1 MKKNEATRTENEHRA
16 HPRSGLGCAWQ
27 AQTLVGCAWQP
38 CVALWAAHGSPF
50 VGLWAVHTHGSG
62 PKDEQIMT
70 PSLMNILKDSTLTGD
85 NYVTWKRKIGL
96 LLQSEKHKFV
106 LTTPKPP
113 APNNESSI
121 MYRDEYEQWK
131 TSNDMA
137 KCYIMATIFDVLQ
150 QQHEG
155 MESAADIMMS
165 LEEMFAMKS
174 KTTKRE
180 AVTAFMN
187 LRMKL
192 GQAVKDHMMKVI
204 AHLNIAELHGAEID
218 GETKIDMVV
227 NSLSDSFD
235 QFKLDYTLNKKEYT
249 LQGLMQDVQSV
260 EKILVK
266 GKGQEI
272 HMVGKVATVKARQ
285 KVKKQQKKKQLG
297 PIKKETKKVTKI
309 KGKCFLCGEK
319 GHWKRNCPKS
329 QNKKEEGNLNYLE
342 TCFLADSIDSWII
355 DSGATNHVCYSLQR
369 FQERRKLSKNEI
381 NLRLGNGTIKRLVCD
396 GPLSDLKVDDLPT
409 CESCLEGKMTKR
421 TFSAIGARATECL
434 GLIHTDVCG
443 PMSIQARGGYEYFIT
458 FMDDYSRFGYVYLM
472 RHKSDAFDMF
482 KAFKAEVENQ
492 LEKHIKILRSDR
504 GGEYL
509 SGEFQQYLI
518 DNGIVSQ
525 FSAPGTPQ
533 QNGVAERRN
542 RTLLDMVRSMLS
554 YSTLPISFWGYALQ
568 TAIYILNDV
577 PSKSVPKTPRELWT
591 GRKPSLQHLRI
602 FGCPA
607 HVLKGKTEKMESRSK
622 TCIFVGYPKE
632 TKGYYFYS
640 PSDLKVFVS
649 TNAKFL
655 EKDYMNDFV
664 PRSRIVLNEMS
675 GDTIPREVTQPN
687 PIVSSDPTQDQQP
700 TIPRRSGRV
709 RTQPERYIGL
719 GESVENL
726 PDDDDPYTYKEAMED
741 VDSRHWQKAMQS
753 EIESMFDNKVWSLVD
768 LPKGIKP
775 IGCKWVYKRKR
786 GMDGKVETF
795 KARLVAKGYTQ
806 KEGIDYEETF
816 SPVAMLKSIRILLS
830 IAASL
835 DLEIW
840 QMDVKTA
847 FLNGSLDESIYMMQ
861 PEGFI
866 EKGQVDKVCK
876 LQKSIY
882 GLKQASRSWNIRFDQ
897 AVKGFGFIQN
907 PDEPCVYKR
916 IKGDKLVFLILYV
929 DDILLIGNDVGV
941 LTSVKEWL
949 AKQFDMKDLGEAS
962 FILGIQVIRDR
973 KNKTIA
979 LSQASYIDK
988 ILSRFS
994 MQDSKKG
1001 MLPFR
1006 HGIKLSK
1013 EQVPKNEHEEQ
1024 FLSRVPYASAVGSLM
1039 YAMLCTRPDICFAVG
1054 IVSRF
1059 QSKPGPDHWTAVK
1072 HIFKYLKRTRDNM
1085 LVYSGGDLVPVGYT
1099 DSDFQSDSDSRKST
1113 SGAVFTIGGGAVIWR
1128 SIKQSC
1134 IADSTME
1141 AEYVAACEAAK
1152 EAVWLRQF
1160 LIDLEVVP
1168 SANKQIT
1175 IYCDNSGAVANS
1187 KEPRSHKRGKHIE
1200 RKYHLLREIVQRGDV
1215 TITKIASAENLADPF
1230 TKALPQKSFDGHLE
1244 NMGLRDMTH
1253 LL

>member
-1 MKKNEATRTENEHRA
+1 
-16 HPRSGLGCAWQ
+16 
-27 AQTLVGCAWQP
+27 
-38 CVALWAAHGSPF
+38 
-50 VGLWAVHTHGSG
+50 
-62 PKDEQIMT
+62 
-70 PSLMNILKDSTLTGD
+70 
-85 NYVTWKRKIGL
+85 
-96 LLQSEKHKFV
+96 
-106 LTTPKPP
+106 
-113 APNNESSI
+113 
-121 MYRDEYEQWK
+121 
-131 TSNDMA
+131 
-137 KCYIMATIFDVLQ
+137 
-150 QQHEG
+150 
-155 MESAADIMMS
+155 
-165 LEEMFAMKS
+165 
-174 KTTKRE
+174 
-180 AVTAFMN
+180 
-187 LRMKL
+187 
-192 GQAVKDHMMKVI
+192 
-204 AHLNIAELHGAEID
+204 
-218 GETKIDMVV
+218 
-227 NSLSDSFD
+227 
-235 QFKLDYTLNKKEYT
+235 
-249 LQGLMQDVQSV
+249 
-260 EKILVK
+260 
-266 GKGQEI
+266 
-272 HMVGKVATVKARQ
+272 
-285 KVKKQQKKKQLG
+285 
-297 PIKKETKKVTKI
+297 
-309 KGKCFLCGEK
+309 
-319 GHWKRNCPKS
+319 
-329 QNKKEEGNLNYLE
+329 
-342 TCFLADSIDSWII
+342 
-355 DSGATNHVCYSLQR
+355 
-369 FQERRKLSKNEI
+369 
-381 NLRLGNGTIKRLVCD
+381 
-396 GPLSDLKVDDLPT
+396 
-409 CESCLEGKMTKR
+409 
-421 TFSAIGARATECL
+421 
-434 GLIHTDVCG
+434 
-443 PMSIQARGGYEYFIT
+443 
-458 FMDDYSRFGYVYLM
+458 
-472 RHKSDAFDMF
+472 
-482 KAFKAEVENQ
+482 
-492 LEKHIKILRSDR
+492 
-504 GGEYL
+504 
-509 SGEFQQYLI
+509 
-518 DNGIVSQ
+518 
-525 FSAPGTPQ
+525 
-533 QNGVAERRN
+533 
-542 RTLLDMVRSMLS
+542 
-554 YSTLPISFWGYALQ
+554 
-568 TAIYILNDV
+568 
-577 PSKSVPKTPRELWT
+577 
-591 GRKPSLQHLRI
+591 
-602 FGCPA
+602 
-607 HVLKGKTEKMESRSK
+607 MESRSE

-664 PRSRIVLNEMS
+664 PRSRIVLNEIS

-795 KARLVAKGYTQ
+795 KARLVVKGYTQ
-806 KEGIDYEETF
+806 KQGIDYEETF

-866 EKGQVDKVCK
+866 EKGQVDK
-876 LQKSIY
+876 
-882 GLKQASRSWNIRFDQ
+882 
-897 AVKGFGFIQN
+897 
-907 PDEPCVYKR
+907 
-916 IKGDKLVFLILYV
+916 
-929 DDILLIGNDVGV
+929 
-941 LTSVKEWL
+941 
-949 AKQFDMKDLGEAS
+949 DLGEAS

-973 KNKTIA
+973 KNRTIA

-994 MQDSKKG
+994 MHDSKKG

-1024 FLSRVPYASAVGSLM
+1024 FISRVPYASAVGSLM
-1039 YAMLCTRPDICFAVG
+1039 YAMLCTRPDICFVVG

-1113 SGAVFTIGGGAVIWR
+1113 SGAVFTIGEGAVIWR

-1141 AEYVAACEAAK
+1141 AEYVVACEAAK

-1160 LIDLEVVP
+1160 LIGLEVVP
-1168 SANKQIT
+1168 SVNKQIT

-1215 TITKIASAENLADPF
+1215 TITKIVSAENLADPF
-1230 TKALPQKSFDGHLE
+1230 TKALPQKSFDGHPE

>member
-1 MKKNEATRTENEHRA
+1 M
-16 HPRSGLGCAWQ
+16 
-27 AQTLVGCAWQP
+27 
-38 CVALWAAHGSPF
+38 
-50 VGLWAVHTHGSG
+50 
-62 PKDEQIMT
+62 I
-70 PSLMNILKDSTLTGD
+70 
-85 NYVTWKRKIGL
+85 
-96 LLQSEKHKFV
+96 
-106 LTTPKPP
+106 
-113 APNNESSI
+113 
-121 MYRDEYEQWK
+121 
-131 TSNDMA
+131 
-137 KCYIMATIFDVLQ
+137 
-150 QQHEG
+150 
-155 MESAADIMMS
+155 
-165 LEEMFAMKS
+165 
-174 KTTKRE
+174 
-180 AVTAFMN
+180 
-187 LRMKL
+187 
-192 GQAVKDHMMKVI
+192 
-204 AHLNIAELHGAEID
+204 
-218 GETKIDMVV
+218 
-227 NSLSDSFD
+227 
-235 QFKLDYTLNKKEYT
+235 
-249 LQGLMQDVQSV
+249 
-260 EKILVK
+260 
-266 GKGQEI
+266 
-272 HMVGKVATVKARQ
+272 GKVATVKTRQ
-285 KVKKQQKKKQLG
+285 KVKEQQKKKQLG
-297 PIKKETKKVTKI
+297 PTKMETKKVTKI
-309 KGKCFLCGEK
+309 KGKYFLCGEK
-319 GHWKRNCPKS
+319 GHRKRNCPKS
-329 QNKKEEGNLNYLE
+329 QNKKEQGNINYLE
-342 TCFLADSIDSWII
+342 TCFLADSTDSWII
-355 DSGATNHVCYSLQR
+355 DSGATNHVCYSLQG
-369 FQERRKLSKNEI
+369 FQERRKFSKNEI
-381 NLRLGNGTIKRLVCD
+381 NLRLGNGTLVSASAVEDIRVYLDSRRHLDRRLLCHINLNRIKRLVSD

-421 TFSAIGARATECL
+421 TFSAKGARATECL

-458 FMDDYSRFGYVYLM
+458 FTDDYSRFGYVYLM

-492 LEKHIKILRSDR
+492 LENHIKILRSDR

-577 PSKSVPKTPRELWT
+577 PSKSVPKTPHELWT

-607 HVLKGKTEKMESRSK
+607 HVLKGKTEKMDSRSE

-664 PRSRIVLNEMS
+664 PRSRIVLNERS

-741 VDSRHWQKAMQS
+741 VDSHHWQKVMQS
-753 EIESMFDNKVWSLVD
+753 GIESMFDNKVWSLVD

-786 GMDGKVETF
+786 GMDGEVETF

-840 QMDVKTA
+840 QMDIKTA

-866 EKGQVDKVCK
+866 EKGQMEKVCK

-962 FILGIQVIRDR
+962 FILGIQ
-973 KNKTIA
+973 
-979 LSQASYIDK
+979 
-988 ILSRFS
+988 
-994 MQDSKKG
+994 DSKKG

-1024 FLSRVPYASAVGSLM
+1024 FMSRVPYALAVGSLM

-1059 QSKPGPDHWTAVK
+1059 QSKPGPDHWTVVK

-1085 LVYSGGDLVPVGYT
+1085 LVYSGGDLLPVGYT
-1099 DSDFQSDSDSRKST
+1099 DSDFQSDSDSKKST
-1113 SGAVFTIGGGAVIWR
+1113 SGAVFTIGGGAI
-1128 SIKQSC
+1128 I
-1134 IADSTME
+1134 
-1141 AEYVAACEAAK
+1141 
-1152 EAVWLRQF
+1152 
-1160 LIDLEVVP
+1160 
-1168 SANKQIT
+1168 
-1175 IYCDNSGAVANS
+1175 
-1187 KEPRSHKRGKHIE
+1187 
-1200 RKYHLLREIVQRGDV
+1200 
-1215 TITKIASAENLADPF
+1215 
-1230 TKALPQKSFDGHLE
+1230 
-1244 NMGLRDMTH
+1244 
-1253 LL
+1253 

>member
-1 MKKNEATRTENEHRA
+1 
-16 HPRSGLGCAWQ
+16 
-27 AQTLVGCAWQP
+27 
-38 CVALWAAHGSPF
+38 
-50 VGLWAVHTHGSG
+50 
-62 PKDEQIMT
+62 
-70 PSLMNILKDSTLTGD
+70 
-85 NYVTWKRKIGL
+85 
-96 LLQSEKHKFV
+96 
-106 LTTPKPP
+106 
-113 APNNESSI
+113 
-121 MYRDEYEQWK
+121 
-131 TSNDMA
+131 
-137 KCYIMATIFDVLQ
+137 
-150 QQHEG
+150 
-155 MESAADIMMS
+155 
-165 LEEMFAMKS
+165 
-174 KTTKRE
+174 
-180 AVTAFMN
+180 
-187 LRMKL
+187 
-192 GQAVKDHMMKVI
+192 
-204 AHLNIAELHGAEID
+204 
-218 GETKIDMVV
+218 
-227 NSLSDSFD
+227 
-235 QFKLDYTLNKKEYT
+235 
-249 LQGLMQDVQSV
+249 
-260 EKILVK
+260 
-266 GKGQEI
+266 
-272 HMVGKVATVKARQ
+272 
-285 KVKKQQKKKQLG
+285 
-297 PIKKETKKVTKI
+297 
-309 KGKCFLCGEK
+309 
-319 GHWKRNCPKS
+319 
-329 QNKKEEGNLNYLE
+329 
-342 TCFLADSIDSWII
+342 
-355 DSGATNHVCYSLQR
+355 
-369 FQERRKLSKNEI
+369 
-381 NLRLGNGTIKRLVCD
+381 
-396 GPLSDLKVDDLPT
+396 
-409 CESCLEGKMTKR
+409 MTKR
-421 TFSAIGARATECL
+421 TFSAKGARATECL

-458 FMDDYSRFGYVYLM
+458 FTDDYSRFGYVYLM

-525 FSAPGTPQ
+525 FSAP
-533 QNGVAERRN
+533 
-542 RTLLDMVRSMLS
+542 
-554 YSTLPISFWGYALQ
+554 
-568 TAIYILNDV
+568 
-577 PSKSVPKTPRELWT
+577 
-591 GRKPSLQHLRI
+591 
-602 FGCPA
+602 
-607 HVLKGKTEKMESRSK
+607 
-622 TCIFVGYPKE
+622 GYPKE

-866 EKGQVDKVCK
+866 EKGQW
-876 LQKSIY
+876 I
-882 GLKQASRSWNIRFDQ
+882 
-897 AVKGFGFIQN
+897 
-907 PDEPCVYKR
+907 R

-962 FILGIQVIRDR
+962 FILGIQ
-973 KNKTIA
+973 
-979 LSQASYIDK
+979 
-988 ILSRFS
+988 
-994 MQDSKKG
+994 DSKKG

-1024 FLSRVPYASAVGSLM
+1024 FMSRVPYASAVGSLM

-1072 HIFKYLKRTRDNM
+1072 HIFKYLR
-1085 LVYSGGDLVPVGYT
+1085 
-1099 DSDFQSDSDSRKST
+1099 
-1113 SGAVFTIGGGAVIWR
+1113 
-1128 SIKQSC
+1128 
-1134 IADSTME
+1134 E
-1141 AEYVAACEAAK
+1141 
-1152 EAVWLRQF
+1152 
-1160 LIDLEVVP
+1160 
-1168 SANKQIT
+1168 
-1175 IYCDNSGAVANS
+1175 
-1187 KEPRSHKRGKHIE
+1187 
-1200 RKYHLLREIVQRGDV
+1200 REIICLYTLEGIWFPLGIQILISNQILTPENPHQGLCLLLEEEQLYGGVSSNLVLLIPPWKLSMLLHASCQRGC
-1215 TITKIASAENLADPF
+1215 LAPPILD
-1230 TKALPQKSFDGHLE
+1230 
-1244 NMGLRDMTH
+1244 
-1253 LL
+1253 

>member
-1 MKKNEATRTENEHRA
+1 
-16 HPRSGLGCAWQ
+16 
-27 AQTLVGCAWQP
+27 
-38 CVALWAAHGSPF
+38 
-50 VGLWAVHTHGSG
+50 
-62 PKDEQIMT
+62 
-70 PSLMNILKDSTLTGD
+70 
-85 NYVTWKRKIGL
+85 
-96 LLQSEKHKFV
+96 
-106 LTTPKPP
+106 
-113 APNNESSI
+113 
-121 MYRDEYEQWK
+121 
-131 TSNDMA
+131 
-137 KCYIMATIFDVLQ
+137 
-150 QQHEG
+150 
-155 MESAADIMMS
+155 
-165 LEEMFAMKS
+165 
-174 KTTKRE
+174 
-180 AVTAFMN
+180 
-187 LRMKL
+187 
-192 GQAVKDHMMKVI
+192 
-204 AHLNIAELHGAEID
+204 
-218 GETKIDMVV
+218 
-227 NSLSDSFD
+227 
-235 QFKLDYTLNKKEYT
+235 
-249 LQGLMQDVQSV
+249 
-260 EKILVK
+260 
-266 GKGQEI
+266 
-272 HMVGKVATVKARQ
+272 
-285 KVKKQQKKKQLG
+285 
-297 PIKKETKKVTKI
+297 
-309 KGKCFLCGEK
+309 
-319 GHWKRNCPKS
+319 
-329 QNKKEEGNLNYLE
+329 
-342 TCFLADSIDSWII
+342 
-355 DSGATNHVCYSLQR
+355 
-369 FQERRKLSKNEI
+369 
-381 NLRLGNGTIKRLVCD
+381 
-396 GPLSDLKVDDLPT
+396 
-409 CESCLEGKMTKR
+409 
-421 TFSAIGARATECL
+421 
-434 GLIHTDVCG
+434 
-443 PMSIQARGGYEYFIT
+443 
-458 FMDDYSRFGYVYLM
+458 
-472 RHKSDAFDMF
+472 
-482 KAFKAEVENQ
+482 
-492 LEKHIKILRSDR
+492 
-504 GGEYL
+504 
-509 SGEFQQYLI
+509 
-518 DNGIVSQ
+518 
-525 FSAPGTPQ
+525 
-533 QNGVAERRN
+533 
-542 RTLLDMVRSMLS
+542 MVRSMLS

-577 PSKSVPKTPRELWT
+577 PSKSVPKTPHELWT

-607 HVLKGKTEKMESRSK
+607 HVLKGKTEKMESRSE

-866 EKGQVDKVCK
+866 EKGQVDK
-876 LQKSIY
+876 
-882 GLKQASRSWNIRFDQ
+882 
-897 AVKGFGFIQN
+897 
-907 PDEPCVYKR
+907 
-916 IKGDKLVFLILYV
+916 
-929 DDILLIGNDVGV
+929 
-941 LTSVKEWL
+941 
-949 AKQFDMKDLGEAS
+949 
-962 FILGIQVIRDR
+962 
-973 KNKTIA
+973 
-979 LSQASYIDK
+979 
-988 ILSRFS
+988 
-994 MQDSKKG
+994 DSKKG

-1024 FLSRVPYASAVGSLM
+1024 FMSRVPYASAVGSLM

-1072 HIFKYLKRTRDNM
+1072 HISSILKRTRDNM

-1134 IADSTME
+1134 IADSTMKLSMLLH
-1141 AEYVAACEAAK
+1141 AK
-1152 EAVWLRQF
+1152 LPKRLF
-1160 LIDLEVVP
+1160 G
-1168 SANKQIT
+1168 SAN
-1175 IYCDNSGAVANS
+1175 S
-1187 KEPRSHKRGKHIE
+1187 
-1200 RKYHLLREIVQRGDV
+1200 
-1215 TITKIASAENLADPF
+1215 
-1230 TKALPQKSFDGHLE
+1230 
-1244 NMGLRDMTH
+1244 
-1253 LL
+1253 

>member
-1 MKKNEATRTENEHRA
+1 
-16 HPRSGLGCAWQ
+16 
-27 AQTLVGCAWQP
+27 
-38 CVALWAAHGSPF
+38 
-50 VGLWAVHTHGSG
+50 
-62 PKDEQIMT
+62 
-70 PSLMNILKDSTLTGD
+70 
-85 NYVTWKRKIGL
+85 
-96 LLQSEKHKFV
+96 
-106 LTTPKPP
+106 
-113 APNNESSI
+113 
-121 MYRDEYEQWK
+121 
-131 TSNDMA
+131 
-137 KCYIMATIFDVLQ
+137 
-150 QQHEG
+150 
-155 MESAADIMMS
+155 
-165 LEEMFAMKS
+165 
-174 KTTKRE
+174 
-180 AVTAFMN
+180 
-187 LRMKL
+187 
-192 GQAVKDHMMKVI
+192 
-204 AHLNIAELHGAEID
+204 
-218 GETKIDMVV
+218 
-227 NSLSDSFD
+227 
-235 QFKLDYTLNKKEYT
+235 
-249 LQGLMQDVQSV
+249 MQDVQSA

-342 TCFLADSIDSWII
+342 TCFLADSTDSWII
-355 DSGATNHVCYSLQR
+355 DSGATNHVCYSLQG

-421 TFSAIGARATECL
+421 TFSAKGARATECL

-458 FMDDYSRFGYVYLM
+458 FTDDYSRFGYVYLM

-482 KAFKAEVENQ
+482 KAFKAEVENH

-568 TAIYILNDV
+568 TAMYILNDV
-577 PSKSVPKTPRELWT
+577 PSKSVPKTPHELWT

-622 TCIFVGYPKE
+622 H
-632 TKGYYFYS
+632 
-640 PSDLKVFVS
+640 
-649 TNAKFL
+649 
-655 EKDYMNDFV
+655 DYMNDFV

-973 KNKTIA
+973 KNRTIA

-1024 FLSRVPYASAVGSLM
+1024 FMSRVPYASAVGSLM

>member
-1 MKKNEATRTENEHRA
+1 
-16 HPRSGLGCAWQ
+16 
-27 AQTLVGCAWQP
+27 
-38 CVALWAAHGSPF
+38 
-50 VGLWAVHTHGSG
+50 
-62 PKDEQIMT
+62 
-70 PSLMNILKDSTLTGD
+70 
-85 NYVTWKRKIGL
+85 
-96 LLQSEKHKFV
+96 
-106 LTTPKPP
+106 
-113 APNNESSI
+113 
-121 MYRDEYEQWK
+121 
-131 TSNDMA
+131 
-137 KCYIMATIFDVLQ
+137 
-150 QQHEG
+150 
-155 MESAADIMMS
+155 
-165 LEEMFAMKS
+165 
-174 KTTKRE
+174 
-180 AVTAFMN
+180 
-187 LRMKL
+187 
-192 GQAVKDHMMKVI
+192 
-204 AHLNIAELHGAEID
+204 
-218 GETKIDMVV
+218 
-227 NSLSDSFD
+227 
-235 QFKLDYTLNKKEYT
+235 
-249 LQGLMQDVQSV
+249 
-260 EKILVK
+260 
-266 GKGQEI
+266 
-272 HMVGKVATVKARQ
+272 
-285 KVKKQQKKKQLG
+285 
-297 PIKKETKKVTKI
+297 
-309 KGKCFLCGEK
+309 
-319 GHWKRNCPKS
+319 
-329 QNKKEEGNLNYLE
+329 
-342 TCFLADSIDSWII
+342 
-355 DSGATNHVCYSLQR
+355 
-369 FQERRKLSKNEI
+369 
-381 NLRLGNGTIKRLVCD
+381 
-396 GPLSDLKVDDLPT
+396 
-409 CESCLEGKMTKR
+409 MTKR
-421 TFSAIGARATECL
+421 SFFAKGARATECL
-434 GLIHTDVCG
+434 GLINTDVCG

-458 FMDDYSRFGYVYLM
+458 FTDDYSRFGYVYLM

-525 FSAPGTPQ
+525 FSA
-533 QNGVAERRN
+533 
-542 RTLLDMVRSMLS
+542 L
-554 YSTLPISFWGYALQ
+554 
-568 TAIYILNDV
+568 
-577 PSKSVPKTPRELWT
+577 
-591 GRKPSLQHLRI
+591 
-602 FGCPA
+602 
-607 HVLKGKTEKMESRSK
+607 GKTEKMESRSE

-840 QMDVKTA
+840 QTDVKTA

-866 EKGQVDKVCK
+866 E
-876 LQKSIY
+876 
-882 GLKQASRSWNIRFDQ
+882 NIQ
-897 AVKGFGFIQN
+897 TEK
-907 PDEPCVYKR
+907 KR

-929 DDILLIGNDVGV
+929 DDILLIRNDVGV

-962 FILGIQVIRDR
+962 FILGIQVIWDR

-1013 EQVPKNEHEEQ
+1013 EQVHKNEHEEQ
-1024 FLSRVPYASAVGSLM
+1024 FMSRVPYASAVGSLM

-1244 NMGLRDMTH
+1244 NMGMRDMTH

>member
-1 MKKNEATRTENEHRA
+1 
-16 HPRSGLGCAWQ
+16 
-27 AQTLVGCAWQP
+27 
-38 CVALWAAHGSPF
+38 
-50 VGLWAVHTHGSG
+50 
-62 PKDEQIMT
+62 
-70 PSLMNILKDSTLTGD
+70 
-85 NYVTWKRKIGL
+85 
-96 LLQSEKHKFV
+96 
-106 LTTPKPP
+106 
-113 APNNESSI
+113 
-121 MYRDEYEQWK
+121 
-131 TSNDMA
+131 
-137 KCYIMATIFDVLQ
+137 
-150 QQHEG
+150 
-155 MESAADIMMS
+155 
-165 LEEMFAMKS
+165 
-174 KTTKRE
+174 
-180 AVTAFMN
+180 
-187 LRMKL
+187 
-192 GQAVKDHMMKVI
+192 
-204 AHLNIAELHGAEID
+204 
-218 GETKIDMVV
+218 
-227 NSLSDSFD
+227 
-235 QFKLDYTLNKKEYT
+235 
-249 LQGLMQDVQSV
+249 
-260 EKILVK
+260 
-266 GKGQEI
+266 
-272 HMVGKVATVKARQ
+272 
-285 KVKKQQKKKQLG
+285 
-297 PIKKETKKVTKI
+297 
-309 KGKCFLCGEK
+309 
-319 GHWKRNCPKS
+319 
-329 QNKKEEGNLNYLE
+329 
-342 TCFLADSIDSWII
+342 
-355 DSGATNHVCYSLQR
+355 
-369 FQERRKLSKNEI
+369 
-381 NLRLGNGTIKRLVCD
+381 
-396 GPLSDLKVDDLPT
+396 
-409 CESCLEGKMTKR
+409 
-421 TFSAIGARATECL
+421 
-434 GLIHTDVCG
+434 
-443 PMSIQARGGYEYFIT
+443 
-458 FMDDYSRFGYVYLM
+458 
-472 RHKSDAFDMF
+472 
-482 KAFKAEVENQ
+482 
-492 LEKHIKILRSDR
+492 
-504 GGEYL
+504 
-509 SGEFQQYLI
+509 
-518 DNGIVSQ
+518 
-525 FSAPGTPQ
+525 
-533 QNGVAERRN
+533 
-542 RTLLDMVRSMLS
+542 
-554 YSTLPISFWGYALQ
+554 
-568 TAIYILNDV
+568 
-577 PSKSVPKTPRELWT
+577 
-591 GRKPSLQHLRI
+591 
-602 FGCPA
+602 
-607 HVLKGKTEKMESRSK
+607 MESRSE

-655 EKDYMNDFV
+655 KKDYMNDFV

-675 GDTIPREVTQPN
+675 GDTIPREVAQPN

-700 TIPRRSGRV
+700 TIPRRFGRV

-962 FILGIQVIRDR
+962 FILGIQ
-973 KNKTIA
+973 
-979 LSQASYIDK
+979 
-988 ILSRFS
+988 
-994 MQDSKKG
+994 DSKKG
-1001 MLPFR
+1001 MLPFK

-1013 EQVPKNEHEEQ
+1013 EQVPKNEHKEQ
-1024 FLSRVPYASAVGSLM
+1024 FMSRVPYASAVGSLM

-1168 SANKQIT
+1168 STNKQIT

-1187 KEPRSHKRGKHIE
+1187 KEPKVF
-1200 RKYHLLREIVQRGDV
+1200 LREIVQRGDV

>member
-1 MKKNEATRTENEHRA
+1 
-16 HPRSGLGCAWQ
+16 
-27 AQTLVGCAWQP
+27 
-38 CVALWAAHGSPF
+38 
-50 VGLWAVHTHGSG
+50 
-62 PKDEQIMT
+62 
-70 PSLMNILKDSTLTGD
+70 
-85 NYVTWKRKIGL
+85 
-96 LLQSEKHKFV
+96 
-106 LTTPKPP
+106 
-113 APNNESSI
+113 
-121 MYRDEYEQWK
+121 
-131 TSNDMA
+131 
-137 KCYIMATIFDVLQ
+137 
-150 QQHEG
+150 
-155 MESAADIMMS
+155 
-165 LEEMFAMKS
+165 
-174 KTTKRE
+174 
-180 AVTAFMN
+180 
-187 LRMKL
+187 
-192 GQAVKDHMMKVI
+192 
-204 AHLNIAELHGAEID
+204 
-218 GETKIDMVV
+218 
-227 NSLSDSFD
+227 
-235 QFKLDYTLNKKEYT
+235 
-249 LQGLMQDVQSV
+249 
-260 EKILVK
+260 
-266 GKGQEI
+266 
-272 HMVGKVATVKARQ
+272 
-285 KVKKQQKKKQLG
+285 
-297 PIKKETKKVTKI
+297 
-309 KGKCFLCGEK
+309 
-319 GHWKRNCPKS
+319 
-329 QNKKEEGNLNYLE
+329 
-342 TCFLADSIDSWII
+342 
-355 DSGATNHVCYSLQR
+355 
-369 FQERRKLSKNEI
+369 
-381 NLRLGNGTIKRLVCD
+381 
-396 GPLSDLKVDDLPT
+396 
-409 CESCLEGKMTKR
+409 
-421 TFSAIGARATECL
+421 
-434 GLIHTDVCG
+434 
-443 PMSIQARGGYEYFIT
+443 
-458 FMDDYSRFGYVYLM
+458 
-472 RHKSDAFDMF
+472 
-482 KAFKAEVENQ
+482 
-492 LEKHIKILRSDR
+492 
-504 GGEYL
+504 
-509 SGEFQQYLI
+509 
-518 DNGIVSQ
+518 
-525 FSAPGTPQ
+525 
-533 QNGVAERRN
+533 
-542 RTLLDMVRSMLS
+542 
-554 YSTLPISFWGYALQ
+554 
-568 TAIYILNDV
+568 
-577 PSKSVPKTPRELWT
+577 
-591 GRKPSLQHLRI
+591 
-602 FGCPA
+602 
-607 HVLKGKTEKMESRSK
+607 
-622 TCIFVGYPKE
+622 
-632 TKGYYFYS
+632 
-640 PSDLKVFVS
+640 
-649 TNAKFL
+649 
-655 EKDYMNDFV
+655 
-664 PRSRIVLNEMS
+664 
-675 GDTIPREVTQPN
+675 
-687 PIVSSDPTQDQQP
+687 
-700 TIPRRSGRV
+700 
-709 RTQPERYIGL
+709 
-719 GESVENL
+719 
-726 PDDDDPYTYKEAMED
+726 
-741 VDSRHWQKAMQS
+741 
-753 EIESMFDNKVWSLVD
+753 
-768 LPKGIKP
+768 
-775 IGCKWVYKRKR
+775 
-786 GMDGKVETF
+786 MDGKVETF

-897 AVKGFGFIQN
+897 AVKG
-907 PDEPCVYKR
+907 
-916 IKGDKLVFLILYV
+916 
-929 DDILLIGNDVGV
+929 V

-973 KNKTIA
+973 KNRTIA

-1024 FLSRVPYASAVGSLM
+1024 FMSRVPYASAVGSLM

>member
-1 MKKNEATRTENEHRA
+1 
-16 HPRSGLGCAWQ
+16 
-27 AQTLVGCAWQP
+27 
-38 CVALWAAHGSPF
+38 
-50 VGLWAVHTHGSG
+50 
-62 PKDEQIMT
+62 MT
-70 PSLMNILKDSTLTGD
+70 PSLINILKDNTLTGD

-137 KCYIMATIFDVLQ
+137 KCYIMATISDVLQ

-174 KTTKRE
+174 RTTKRE

-187 LRMKL
+187 LRMKP

-249 LQGLMQDVQSV
+249 LQGLMQDVQSA

-342 TCFLADSIDSWII
+342 TCFLADSTDSWII
-355 DSGATNHVCYSLQR
+355 DSGATNHVCYSLQG

-421 TFSAIGARATECL
+421 TFSAKGARATECL

-458 FMDDYSRFGYVYLM
+458 FTDDYSRFGYVYLM

-509 SGEFQQYLI
+509 SSEFQQYLI

-577 PSKSVPKTPRELWT
+577 PSKSVPKTPHELWT

-607 HVLKGKTEKMESRSK
+607 HVLKGKTEKMESRSE

-655 EKDYMNDFV
+655 ENDYMNDFV
-664 PRSRIVLNEMS
+664 PRSRIVLNE
-675 GDTIPREVTQPN
+675 I
-687 PIVSSDPTQDQQP
+687 
-700 TIPRRSGRV
+700 GRV

-719 GESVENL
+719 GGSAENL
-726 PDDDDPYTYKEAMED
+726 PDDDDPYTYKEVMED

-775 IGCKWVYKRKR
+775 IRCKWVYKRKR
-786 GMDGKVETF
+786 
-795 KARLVAKGYTQ
+795 
-806 KEGIDYEETF
+806 
-816 SPVAMLKSIRILLS
+816 
-830 IAASL
+830 ASL

-861 PEGFI
+861 PQGFI
-866 EKGQVDKVCK
+866 EKGQMDKVCK

-929 DDILLIGNDVGV
+929 DDIVRI
-941 LTSVKEWL
+941 
-949 AKQFDMKDLGEAS
+949 
-962 FILGIQVIRDR
+962 
-973 KNKTIA
+973 
-979 LSQASYIDK
+979 
-988 ILSRFS
+988 
-994 MQDSKKG
+994 
-1001 MLPFR
+1001 ML
-1006 HGIKLSK
+1006 
-1013 EQVPKNEHEEQ
+1013 
-1024 FLSRVPYASAVGSLM
+1024 
-1039 YAMLCTRPDICFAVG
+1039 
-1054 IVSRF
+1054 
-1059 QSKPGPDHWTAVK
+1059 
-1072 HIFKYLKRTRDNM
+1072 
-1085 LVYSGGDLVPVGYT
+1085 
-1099 DSDFQSDSDSRKST
+1099 
-1113 SGAVFTIGGGAVIWR
+1113 
-1128 SIKQSC
+1128 
-1134 IADSTME
+1134 
-1141 AEYVAACEAAK
+1141 
-1152 EAVWLRQF
+1152 
-1160 LIDLEVVP
+1160 
-1168 SANKQIT
+1168 
-1175 IYCDNSGAVANS
+1175 NS
-1187 KEPRSHKRGKHIE
+1187 KSVM
-1200 RKYHLLREIVQRGDV
+1200 L
-1215 TITKIASAENLADPF
+1215 
-1230 TKALPQKSFDGHLE
+1230 
-1244 NMGLRDMTH
+1244 
-1253 LL
+1253 

>member
-1 MKKNEATRTENEHRA
+1 
-16 HPRSGLGCAWQ
+16 
-27 AQTLVGCAWQP
+27 
-38 CVALWAAHGSPF
+38 
-50 VGLWAVHTHGSG
+50 
-62 PKDEQIMT
+62 
-70 PSLMNILKDSTLTGD
+70 
-85 NYVTWKRKIGL
+85 
-96 LLQSEKHKFV
+96 
-106 LTTPKPP
+106 
-113 APNNESSI
+113 
-121 MYRDEYEQWK
+121 
-131 TSNDMA
+131 
-137 KCYIMATIFDVLQ
+137 
-150 QQHEG
+150 
-155 MESAADIMMS
+155 
-165 LEEMFAMKS
+165 
-174 KTTKRE
+174 
-180 AVTAFMN
+180 
-187 LRMKL
+187 
-192 GQAVKDHMMKVI
+192 
-204 AHLNIAELHGAEID
+204 
-218 GETKIDMVV
+218 
-227 NSLSDSFD
+227 
-235 QFKLDYTLNKKEYT
+235 
-249 LQGLMQDVQSV
+249 
-260 EKILVK
+260 
-266 GKGQEI
+266 
-272 HMVGKVATVKARQ
+272 
-285 KVKKQQKKKQLG
+285 
-297 PIKKETKKVTKI
+297 
-309 KGKCFLCGEK
+309 
-319 GHWKRNCPKS
+319 
-329 QNKKEEGNLNYLE
+329 
-342 TCFLADSIDSWII
+342 
-355 DSGATNHVCYSLQR
+355 
-369 FQERRKLSKNEI
+369 
-381 NLRLGNGTIKRLVCD
+381 
-396 GPLSDLKVDDLPT
+396 
-409 CESCLEGKMTKR
+409 
-421 TFSAIGARATECL
+421 
-434 GLIHTDVCG
+434 
-443 PMSIQARGGYEYFIT
+443 
-458 FMDDYSRFGYVYLM
+458 
-472 RHKSDAFDMF
+472 
-482 KAFKAEVENQ
+482 
-492 LEKHIKILRSDR
+492 
-504 GGEYL
+504 
-509 SGEFQQYLI
+509 
-518 DNGIVSQ
+518 
-525 FSAPGTPQ
+525 
-533 QNGVAERRN
+533 
-542 RTLLDMVRSMLS
+542 MLS

-577 PSKSVPKTPRELWT
+577 PSKSVPKTPHELWT

-607 HVLKGKTEKMESRSK
+607 HVLKGKTEKMESRSE

-664 PRSRIVLNEMS
+664 PKSRIVLNEMS

-741 VDSRHWQKAMQS
+741 VGSRHWQKAMQY
-753 EIESMFDNKVWSLVD
+753 EIESIFDNKVWSLVD

-816 SPVAMLKSIRILLS
+816 SPVAMPKSIRILLS

-840 QMDVKTA
+840 
-847 FLNGSLDESIYMMQ
+847 
-861 PEGFI
+861 
-866 EKGQVDKVCK
+866 
-876 LQKSIY
+876 
-882 GLKQASRSWNIRFDQ
+882 
-897 AVKGFGFIQN
+897 
-907 PDEPCVYKR
+907 
-916 IKGDKLVFLILYV
+916 IKGEKLVFLILYV
-929 DDILLIGNDVGV
+929 DDILLIGNDVGI

-962 FILGIQVIRDR
+962 FILGIQVIRDG
-973 KNKTIA
+973 KNRTIA

-994 MQDSKKG
+994 MQDSKNG

-1024 FLSRVPYASAVGSLM
+1024 FMSRVPYASAVGSLM
-1039 YAMLCTRPDICFAVG
+1039 YAMLCTRSDICFAVG

-1085 LVYSGGDLVPVGYT
+1085 LVYSGGDLISVGYT
-1099 DSDFQSDSDSRKST
+1099 DSDSRKST

-1215 TITKIASAENLADPF
+1215 T
-1230 TKALPQKSFDGHLE
+1230 
-1244 NMGLRDMTH
+1244 
-1253 LL
+1253 

>member
-1 MKKNEATRTENEHRA
+1 
-16 HPRSGLGCAWQ
+16 
-27 AQTLVGCAWQP
+27 
-38 CVALWAAHGSPF
+38 
-50 VGLWAVHTHGSG
+50 
-62 PKDEQIMT
+62 
-70 PSLMNILKDSTLTGD
+70 
-85 NYVTWKRKIGL
+85 
-96 LLQSEKHKFV
+96 
-106 LTTPKPP
+106 
-113 APNNESSI
+113 
-121 MYRDEYEQWK
+121 
-131 TSNDMA
+131 
-137 KCYIMATIFDVLQ
+137 
-150 QQHEG
+150 
-155 MESAADIMMS
+155 
-165 LEEMFAMKS
+165 
-174 KTTKRE
+174 
-180 AVTAFMN
+180 
-187 LRMKL
+187 
-192 GQAVKDHMMKVI
+192 
-204 AHLNIAELHGAEID
+204 
-218 GETKIDMVV
+218 MVV

-249 LQGLMQDVQSV
+249 LQGLMQDVQSA

-329 QNKKEEGNLNYLE
+329 QNKKEEGV
-342 TCFLADSIDSWII
+342 S
-355 DSGATNHVCYSLQR
+355 
-369 FQERRKLSKNEI
+369 RKEKAE
-381 NLRLGNGTIKRLVCD
+381 IKRLVSD
-396 GPLSDLKVDDLPT
+396 GPLSNLKVDDLPT

-421 TFSAIGARATECL
+421 TFSAKGARATECL

-458 FMDDYSRFGYVYLM
+458 FTDDYSRFGYVYLM

-509 SGEFQQYLI
+509 SG
-518 DNGIVSQ
+518 
-525 FSAPGTPQ
+525 TPQ
-533 QNGVAERRN
+533 QNGVAEKRN

-577 PSKSVPKTPRELWT
+577 PSKSVPKTPHELWT

-607 HVLKGKTEKMESRSK
+607 HVLKGKTEKMESRSE

-640 PSDLKVFVS
+640 PSDLKVFIS

-664 PRSRIVLNEMS
+664 PRSRIVLNE
-675 GDTIPREVTQPN
+675 I
-687 PIVSSDPTQDQQP
+687 
-700 TIPRRSGRV
+700 GRV

-775 IGCKWVYKRKR
+775 IGCKWVSKRKR

-816 SPVAMLKSIRILLS
+816 SHVAMLKSIRILLS

-929 DDILLIGNDVGV
+929 DDILLIENDVGV
-941 LTSVKEWL
+941 LTSAKEWL

-973 KNKTIA
+973 KNRTIA

-1024 FLSRVPYASAVGSLM
+1024 FMSRVPYASAVGSLM

-1054 IVSRF
+1054 IVSSFNRNLDLITGR
-1059 QSKPGPDHWTAVK
+1059 QSS
-1072 HIFKYLKRTRDNM
+1072 IFSN
-1085 LVYSGGDLVPVGYT
+1085 
-1099 DSDFQSDSDSRKST
+1099 SDFQSDSDSRKST

-1141 AEYVAACEAAK
+1141 AEIR
-1152 EAVWLRQF
+1152 W
-1160 LIDLEVVP
+1160 
-1168 SANKQIT
+1168 T
-1175 IYCDNSGAVANS
+1175 VANS

-1215 TITKIASAENLADPF
+1215 TITKIASTENLADPF

>member
-1 MKKNEATRTENEHRA
+1 MMKNEATGTENEHRA

-27 AQTLVGCAWQP
+27 AQAW
-38 CVALWAAHGSPF
+38 WAAHGSPGVF
-50 VGLWAVHTHGSG
+50 MGCARQPLSGVVSCAHPWVG
-62 PKDEQIMT
+62 PKD
-70 PSLMNILKDSTLTGD
+70 
-85 NYVTWKRKIGL
+85 KRMVDGPL
-96 LLQSEKHKFV
+96 EEL
-106 LTTPKPP
+106 
-113 APNNESSI
+113 
-121 MYRDEYEQWK
+121 WK
-131 TSNDMA
+131 TSDDMA
-137 KCYIMATIFDVLQ
+137 KCYIMATISDVLQ

-174 KTTKRE
+174 RTTKRE

-187 LRMKL
+187 LRMKP

-249 LQGLMQDVQSV
+249 LQGLMQDVQSA

-329 QNKKEEGNLNYLE
+329 QNKKEEG
-342 TCFLADSIDSWII
+342 
-355 DSGATNHVCYSLQR
+355 VP
-369 FQERRKLSKNEI
+369 RKEKAE
-381 NLRLGNGTIKRLVCD
+381 IKRLVCD

-421 TFSAIGARATECL
+421 TFSAKGARATECL

-443 PMSIQARGGYEYFIT
+443 SMSIQARGRYEYFIT
-458 FMDDYSRFGYVYLM
+458 FTDDYSRFGYVYLM
-472 RHKSDAFDMF
+472 RHKSDAFDMI

-542 RTLLDMVRSMLS
+542 RTLLEMVRSMLS

-577 PSKSVPKTPRELWT
+577 PSKSVPKTPYELWT

-607 HVLKGKTEKMESRSK
+607 HVLKGKTEKMESRSE

-664 PRSRIVLNEMS
+664 PRNRIVMNEMS
-675 GDTIPREVTQPN
+675 GDIIPREVTQPN

-726 PDDDDPYTYKEAMED
+726 PDDDDPYTYKEAVED
-741 VDSRHWQKAMQS
+741 FDSRHWQKAMQS
-753 EIESMFDNKVWSLVD
+753 EIQSMFDSKVWSLVD

-775 IGCKWVYKRKR
+775 IGCKWVYKRQR
-786 GMDGKVETF
+786 GMDGKLETF

-847 FLNGSLDESIYMMQ
+847 FLNGSLNESIYMMQ

-907 PDEPCVYKR
+907 PNEPCVYKR

-929 DDILLIGNDVGV
+929 DDILLFGNDVGV

-973 KNKTIA
+973 KNRTIA

-994 MQDSKKG
+994 MHDSKK
-1001 MLPFR
+1001 
-1006 HGIKLSK
+1006 
-1013 EQVPKNEHEEQ
+1013 
-1024 FLSRVPYASAVGSLM
+1024 VGSLM
-1039 YAMLCTRPDICFAVG
+1039 YAMLSTRPDICFVVG

-1085 LVYSGGDLVPVGYT
+1085 LVYSGGDLVPIGYI
-1099 DSDFQSDSDSRKST
+1099 DFDFQSDSDSRKSI
-1113 SGAVFTIGGGAVIWR
+1113 SGAVFVRI
-1128 SIKQSC
+1128 
-1134 IADSTME
+1134 M
-1141 AEYVAACEAAK
+1141 
-1152 EAVWLRQF
+1152 L
-1160 LIDLEVVP
+1160 
-1168 SANKQIT
+1168 
-1175 IYCDNSGAVANS
+1175 NS
-1187 KEPRSHKRGKHIE
+1187 KSVM
-1200 RKYHLLREIVQRGDV
+1200 L
-1215 TITKIASAENLADPF
+1215 
-1230 TKALPQKSFDGHLE
+1230 
-1244 NMGLRDMTH
+1244 
-1253 LL
+1253 